1 MATSTTPT
9 LPKPPSQK
17 LPTAMAA
24 KGTSQPTPPT
34 PANGTAQPKPP
45 ANESRIHH
53 GVIERYAHGKL
64 VSREAPKP
72 AAKPKPAATS
82 APAAPQPPASI
93 ATPRDAQNSE
103 HFIGKLGSED
113 IWSFKPIN
121 PKDTSKGVIVTH
133 YQGYRVMSRNE
144 HKTERADTL
153 YHEMLAKG
161 LVYID
166 GVKHKLVDEEA

>member
-1 MATSTTPT
+1 MAKGAATATKATKATS
-9 LPKPPSQK
+9 K
-17 LPTAMAA
+17 A
-24 KGTSQPTPPT
+24 QPNT
-34 PANGTAQPKPP
+34 PAEAPAPPP

-64 VSREAPKP
+64 VSREAPKF
-72 AAKPKPAATS
+72 AAKPKPAPTPTPVNS
-82 APAAPQPPASI
+82 APAAPQPPDSI

-103 HFIGKLGSED
+103 HFIGKLGTDD
-113 IWSFKPIN
+113 IWGFKLVN

-144 HKTERADTL
+144 HNTERADKL

-166 GVKHKLVDEEA
+166 GIQHKLVDEDL